1 MPSSFRRSPLA
12 WANTAFILIGYA
24 ILVGIAVAMHRR
36 ITVSEVL
43 ALWPLHIIFALNLAV
58 VLGFLQPKK

>member
-1 MPSSFRRSPLA
+1 
-12 WANTAFILIGYA
+12 
-24 ILVGIAVAMHRR
+24 MHRR